1 MFTYPAKLDI
11 YILNRAFVYIH
22 ILYMRAAKAL
32 VSMRICIDSPEP
44 SVLADVIS
52 IEKSR
57 ALVQLCVLQADIYI
71 PVC

>member
-1 MFTYPAKLDI
+1 M
-11 YILNRAFVYIH
+11 YIH